1 MGAFSAFRVMMM
13 SPWLVCSLTRGF
25 VLMDE
30 VPFEVGVELAGWAP
44 APAGSMAASAIVHAV
59 RRSILSGKWRDII

>member
-1 MGAFSAFRVMMM
+1 
-13 SPWLVCSLTRGF
+13 
-25 VLMDE
+25 MDE